1 MVAACIGLGLI
12 VLMGLA
18 DIAEPLLRYRE
29 RQRYLRE
36 KGWLL

>member
-18 DIAEPLLRYRE
+18 DIAEPLFRYRE
-29 RQRYLRE
+29 RQRYLRAQ
-36 KGWLL
+36 GWRL